1 MLAGASSGPAAR
13 FTRRNDHRYNL
24 AMASAGVRSSARGP
38 RASPAHRDEAAHSP
52 EPERLKPWE
61 RPDALHCRSLRV
73 FWRRASGFARAVPSQ
88 GSTNVRQSCRLPVS
102 DTESRHCDIVGMA
115 SAGGPPGGDDAA
127 DKKPIESTHY
137 AWAEE
142 MKRRGEELKRLGV
155 DSTPQALDDPS
166 VAATAGSDSDLSR
179 AQSKG
184 SAWNTGGTW

>member
-1 MLAGASSGPAAR
+1 
-13 FTRRNDHRYNL
+13 
-24 AMASAGVRSSARGP
+24 
-38 RASPAHRDEAAHSP
+38 
-52 EPERLKPWE
+52 
-61 RPDALHCRSLRV
+61 
-73 FWRRASGFARAVPSQ
+73 
-88 GSTNVRQSCRLPVS
+88 
-102 DTESRHCDIVGMA
+102 MA